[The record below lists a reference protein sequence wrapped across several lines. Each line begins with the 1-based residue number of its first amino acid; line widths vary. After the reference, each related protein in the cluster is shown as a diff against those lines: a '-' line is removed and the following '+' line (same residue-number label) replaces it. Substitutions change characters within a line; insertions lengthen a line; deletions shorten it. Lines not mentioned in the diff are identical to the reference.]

1 MGASPLRL
9 RQRRRGVPTL
19 PSLASLLAMAVAAST
34 ACDLREPVSPGTPSP
49 TPTTTSATAGTT
61 LPSSLGTVSGT
72 AVPPP
77 ARSRSTPKPP
87 KFDHTDVQDAVYTM
101 LARHYRIDDV
111 QLVICPPNRP
121 VVRGTTFRCTATIAG
136 EKTSVPI
143 TVTSGKGDYTVGRPK

>member
-19 PSLASLLAMAVAAST
+19 PSLALLLAVAVAAST

-49 TPTTTSATAGTT
+49 TPTTTSATTA
-61 LPSSLGTVSGT
+61 PSSLGTVSGT

-77 ARSRSTPKPP
+77 ARNRSTPEPP
-87 KFDHTDVQDAVYTM
+87 RFDHTDVQDAVYTM
-101 LARHYRIDDV
+101 LTRNYRIDDV

-136 EKTSVPI
+136 EKTLVPI